1 MPPEEIYQSDL
12 GEARLRFCQAGDQ
25 QMCKPCRPA
34 IVEADVAPGDAI
46 STRSQAAHHLRR
58 FNDEA
63 AQSKYACR
71 GCAGLLLTISFMRR
85 RCRGRGR
92 FLLHPNDRTRR
103 TRTLGKAGHAP
114 AVLGLRQRPAGFAE
128 RDRIAAPI
136 DHQKHPSASHTKVAV
151 GMGPEQPFLTEILD
165 RKIVTRQPGVRPAV
179 GSKPAC
185 GFAKVSRRSWRTRFA
200 RYTRACG
207 AGPMV
212 SVKYRTFG
220 RTDTHAL

>member
-1 MPPEEIYQSDL
+1 MPTEEIYQSDL
-12 GEARLRFCQAGDQ
+12 GDARLGFCQAGISK
-25 QMCKPCRPA
+25 CASRAACRRSTPT
-34 IVEADVAPGDAI
+34 ERAPPQDAI
-46 STRSQAAHHLRR
+46 SARSQAAHHMGR

-71 GCAGLLLTISFMRR
+71 GCAGLLLTISFMRT

-92 FLLHPNDRTRR
+92 FLLHPNDRTCR

-151 GMGPEQPFLTEILD
+151 GMGPEQPRLTEILD

-179 GSKPAC
+179 GSNPAR
-185 GFAKVSRRSWRTRFA
+185 GFVKASRRSLRTGFA
-200 RYTRACG
+200 SHPRVCRAWL
-207 AGPMV
+207 ML
-212 SVKYRTFG
+212 SVKY
-220 RTDTHAL
+220 